1 MVNWQSSDAAE
12 AVFAEAGLSE
22 LKGYFFPCR
31 HLNHSHGAS
40 TLAYT
45 VNYAAATAIEDAR
58 MKHCCKN
65 NYCLIHIT
73 KKRGD
78 CEKKRG
84 AKQRGNVKKSIFLC
98 KLFFFKYQR

>member
-22 LKGYFFPCR
+22 PKGYFFPCR
-31 HLNHSHGAS
+31 HLNHSRGAS

-65 NYCLIHIT
+65 NYCLIHSL
-73 KKRGD
+73 KKGGLWEEEGRQA
-78 CEKKRG
+78 ES
-84 AKQRGNVKKSIFLC
+84 QR
-98 KLFFFKYQR
+98 